1 MASLE
6 INYKRCIFYKVI
18 TWSMNIRVQGRLPAN
33 SPIQRDHRLLQ
44 SDLGSGVVW
53 QRMVETLPE
62 KQ

>member
-44 SDLGSGVVW
+44 SDLGSGVV
-53 QRMVETLPE
+53 
-62 KQ
+62 